1 MQSHL
6 QNLVAL
12 IPVCKT
18 RLIGMYVDKITTLTE
33 IILAIFIIRKF
44 LLVVL
49 CLICI
54 AGVKYF
60 DVLMFLCQIT
70 SW

>member
-6 QNLVAL
+6 QNLVVL

-33 IILAIFIIRKF
+33 IILAIFIRKF

-49 CLICI
+49 YLICI